1 MRIGK
6 IAIVGGGL
14 AGLTAAI
21 HLASNN
27 LKVVLFEK
35 DTFPRHKVCGE
46 YLSKEIIPYLNSL
59 DISLKY
65 LAPVEINTLNYST
78 TSGKKVSSELE
89 MGGIGVSRYALD
101 NYLYKM
107 AVKRGAEIIPETV
120 TDITYSNDIF
130 EITTSEGTELTADFV
145 LGAFG
150 KRSII
155 DKNLDRNFIQKK
167 SEWLAVKAH
176 YRHEDYPDNLVS
188 LHNFR
193 GGYCGLSKVEN
204 GAVNVCY
211 LATYKS
217 FKEHKAPEDYKNN
230 VLSENPHLQSF
241 FQDAKP
247 AFEKDLTIAQVSF
260 DEKSLIENHVL
271 MLGDAAG
278 LIHPLCG
285 NGMAMAIHSGKM
297 ASEAILAFH
306 NKKLSNR
313 TEVEEGY
320 QMKWNKEFKT
330 RLLTGRVLQSILINP
345 GMAGVSQNLISKL
358 PFLLPHIIKRTH
370 GKTVA

>member
-27 LKVVLFEK
+27 LKVILFEK
-35 DTFPRHKVCGE
+35 DVFPRHKVCGE

-59 DISLKY
+59 GVFLEY

-78 TSGKKVSSELE
+78 PSGKKIFSELK
-89 MGGIGVSRYALD
+89 MGGIGLSRYALD
-101 NYLYKM
+101 NYLYEI
-107 AVKRGAEIIPETV
+107 AIKRGVEVIQETV
-120 TDITYSNDIF
+120 IDISYSKDIF
-130 EITTSEGTELTADFV
+130 KISTAEGTELMADFV
-145 LGAFG
+145 LAAFG

-155 DKNLDRNFIQKK
+155 DKKLNRNFIQKK

-176 YRHEDYPDNLVS
+176 YRHKDYPDNLVS

-204 GAVNVCY
+204 GSINVCY

-217 FKEHKAPEDYKNN
+217 FKEHKSPEDYKDN
-230 VLSENPHLQSF
+230 VLSENPHLKSF

-260 DEKSLIENHVL
+260 DEKSLIENHIL

-285 NGMAMAIHSGKM
+285 NGMAIAIHSAKM
-297 ASEAILAFH
+297 ASEAILAFS
-306 NKKLSNR
+306 NKEFSSR
-313 TEVEEGY
+313 IEIEEKY
-320 QMKWNKEFKT
+320 QMNWNKEFKT
-330 RLLTGRVLQSILINP
+330 RLLTGRMLQSILLNP
-345 GMAGVSQNLISKL
+345 GMAGVSQNLISKM

-370 GKTVA
+370 GKIVA